1 MSDLYSAKPV
11 FAWGFLG
18 LGITNLIISFMPNQ
32 YAYYV
37 FRAISGIFGA
47 ATVGYPPSLR
57 VATMLIS
64 QIPSAFRLIL
74 AIFEPAEL
82 QVALTLF
89 GLSGALANVTGLVLA
104 GFFGFIKADGQMQ
117 VGPCQCCM

>member
-1 MSDLYSAKPV
+1 
-11 FAWGFLG
+11 
-18 LGITNLIISFMPNQ
+18 
-32 YAYYV
+32 
-37 FRAISGIFGA
+37 
-47 ATVGYPPSLR
+47 
-57 VATMLIS
+57 
-64 QIPSAFRLIL
+64 LIL

-117 VGPCQCCM
+117 VGPCQFVCEVVANYVRLTGGSSE